1 MKKSIISMISLAFLL
16 AGCGH
21 HNQAANQTHVKLGDV
36 MHQDQ
41 HISYLVKK
49 EDNPTPTKDSVVTAY
64 IVTQNGKQTVYSS
77 DQASDRTLGDF
88 KDKSDKAIIDMAKKD
103 DRAAFQYE
111 KKEMKQEI
119 QKLVDRKQLKDHD
132 GFKLKAS
139 DFQTQPETAIKHL
152 DNMTYQAPQP
162 QKVRIQVTE
171 DETGNHSTREA
182 FAIHPQGIG
191 NTKQPEDVGDIEQV
205 MTESGISNAL
215 NENKGTIDYL
225 TTDKHPNH
233 HMIAFDI
240 AGGTADV
247 YDKKYAFI
255 SQNDGELNL
264 VTPVGKKTKGIQF
277 DAPDSRYVQ
286 DQK

>member
-1 MKKSIISMISLAFLL
+1 M
-16 AGCGH
+16 
-21 HNQAANQTHVKLGDV
+21 
-36 MHQDQ
+36 
-41 HISYLVKK
+41 
-49 EDNPTPTKDSVVTAY
+49 
-64 IVTQNGKQTVYSS
+64 
-77 DQASDRTLGDF
+77 
-88 KDKSDKAIIDMAKKD
+88 
-103 DRAAFQYE
+103 
-111 KKEMKQEI
+111 
-119 QKLVDRKQLKDHD
+119 
-132 GFKLKAS
+132 
-139 DFQTQPETAIKHL
+139 
-152 DNMTYQAPQP
+152 
-162 QKVRIQVTE
+162 RIQVTE

-215 NENKGTIDYL
+215 DENKGTIDYL

-264 VTPVGKKTKGIQF
+264 VTPVGKNKRH
-277 DAPDSRYVQ
+277 SV
-286 DQK
+286 